1 VIVFIVSGSSRAHNF
16 SMGHD
21 AKDELLPWV
30 AGGVLLIAATIA
42 VAAIA
47 GAGDDQAVPTA
58 VQRSDSRAKDL
69 SSDPPRVAAQPLPQQ

>member
-16 SMGHD
+16 SMGQD

-58 VQRSDSRAKDL
+58 VQRSDQRAQDL
-69 SSDPPRVAAQPLPQQ
+69 STGPPRVAPAPFAK